1 MNFMSEGIIQA
12 FREMDEPSYLT
23 SETPGVHHNMVRCA
37 LFPEMEFS
45 DRDELTRVLT
55 GWNQADEHR
64 LRGLIWT
71 LVGGSRFLELVSE
84 NTSKQRLIE
93 IYVSELFSPRARQP
107 REGSP
112 SSVGSRQ
119 IRRRQREFE
128 RYDEMVQNQRRLE
141 IEGMELEAEEILEGR
156 PDRSIELRNVMK
168 DEKWDCSICFDSF
181 EDPNRIYVTCHAIEN
196 DNREYVQHKACDCG
210 SLTLR
215 TCHICRAPARRL
227 PLSRA
232 WNGVTPLA
240 MQMGGNEYL
249 VGVS

>member
-1 MNFMSEGIIQA
+1 MSQGTIQA
-12 FREMDEPSYLT
+12 FREMDEPSYLA
-23 SETPGVHHNMVRCA
+23 SETPGVHRNMVRCA

-45 DRDELTRVLT
+45 DRDELTCVLT

-112 SSVGSRQ
+112 RSVGSRR
-119 IRRRQREFE
+119 IRWRQREFE

-141 IEGMELEAEEILEGR
+141 REGMELEAEEILEGR
-156 PDRSIELRNVMK
+156 PDRGIELRNIMK

-181 EDPNRIYVTCHAIEN
+181 EDTNRIYVT
-196 DNREYVQHKACDCG
+196 
-210 SLTLR
+210 
-215 TCHICRAPARRL
+215 
-227 PLSRA
+227 
-232 WNGVTPLA
+232 
-240 MQMGGNEYL
+240 
-249 VGVS
+249 